1 MGELAPAIF
10 SFVMLLACMAL
21 KRHIPEWATI
31 TWCLLAYF
39 PVALPVWK
47 KSWESLAEKDFF
59 NEFTLMSIASIAAFF
74 IGEYPE
80 AVAVMLLYSVGEA
93 LQDKAVDNARRN
105 IEGLVNLRSEQCTV
119 IRNGEALSVKPE
131 SVVPGEEIEVKAGE
145 RVALD
150 GKLLSDTALLDTAA
164 LTGESE
170 PRSADKDDEVLAG
183 MIVCSAPIR
192 IKVSRPYEDSAL
204 SRILNMV
211 QEASERKAPAELFI
225 RRFARI
231 YTPVVV
237 LLAALI
243 AFLPA
248 AVSLIVPSFEYIFSD
263 WIYRGLVFLV
273 ISCPCALVISVPLG
287 YFAGIGAASRRGV
300 LFKGGNYMDA
310 IAKLNCVAFDKT
322 GTLTKG
328 KFKVVG
334 VKCNG
339 MPENDF
345 LSIVLAVEELSTH
358 PVARAVAEYVRG
370 RGISA
375 ATLEGMQEIPGRG
388 AQAAYKGKTVLVG
401 NARLLNEN
409 GISVPEA
416 YLGGCGTIVLMAWA
430 GSCVGMLELEDEMK
444 EDARAAVDGLKSLG
458 ISEIILL
465 SGDKD
470 EVAQEYARRLGIPE
484 AHGGMLP
491 GDKVAFVEKL
501 SSDPSRC
508 VAFVG
513 DGINDAPVL
522 TVSNVSI
529 AMGGLGSDVAIESA
543 DVVIQTDQPSR
554 IVDAIKIGRSTN
566 SIVKQ
571 NIVGAISI
579 KLIILAAG
587 ALGFASLWSA
597 VFADVGVALL
607 AVLNSMRVSRK

>member
-1 MGELAPAIF
+1 
-10 SFVMLLACMAL
+10 MLLACMAL

-31 TWCLLAYF
+31 IWCLLAYF

-131 SVVPGEEIEVKAGE
+131 SVAPGEEIEVKAGE

-225 RRFARI
+225 RRFARV

-339 MPENDF
+339 IPENDF
-345 LSIVLAVEELSTH
+345 LSIVLTVEELSTH

-388 AQAAYKGKTVLVG
+388 AQAAYGGKTVLVG

-409 GISVPEA
+409 GVSVPEA

-470 EVAQEYARRLGIPE
+470 EVAQEYARRLGITE

-529 AMGGLGSDVAIESA
+529 AMGGLGSDAAIESA

-571 NIVGAISI
+571 NIIGAISI